1 MLRGV
6 WIWPGMVLG
15 DADTLTLFF
24 LSALSPEAMPLAPAP
39 AARTAHLRADSPLVR
54 VSQLGEEAPSPLLV
68 NCHSGEWI
76 CDLEKNK
83 KVN

>member
-6 WIWPGMVLG
+6 WKWPGMVLG

-24 LSALSPEAMPLAPAP
+24 LSALSPEAMPLAPAL
-39 AARTAHLRADSPLVR
+39 AARTSHLGADSPLIR
-54 VSQLGEEAPSPLLV
+54 VSQLREEIPSPLLV
-68 NCHSGEWI
+68 YCHSGEWI

-83 KVN
+83 KVI